1 MCPLSVQSRRHV
13 SLHEHHSMELMSS
26 FGISVPRGELAT
38 TPDQARD
45 ITKTLGTLSVVTYCT
60 YTQHSL
66 TLFYSLP
73 LSFHLLFPPSLP
85 PLSLPPSLLS
95 PSLLPPSLPPSLLSP
110 SLPPSLPHSLLCPA
124 IPPSGGVSVLKA
136 QVLAGGRGL
145 GTFDSGLQGGVQI
158 VNS

>member
-66 TLFYSLP
+66 TLYLFHFYLFFISPTIPSLRSSIP
-73 LSFHLLFPPSLP
+73 PSIFLLLF
-85 PLSLPPSLLS
+85 
-95 PSLLPPSLPPSLLSP
+95 PPSLLSP
-110 SLPPSLPHSLLCPA
+110 SLPPLSLSPSLPPLSRHSSLRRC
-124 IPPSGGVSVLKA
+124 VSA
-136 QVLAGGRGL
+136 E
-145 GTFDSGLQGGVQI
+145 GTSVGWG
-158 VNS
+158 